1 MRRRTKIVATLG
13 PATDAPGRIEQ
24 LVLAGMNVARVN
36 FSHATHDEHRRR
48 IAAVRAVA
56 ESTGRE
62 VAIMVD
68 LQGPKIRIE
77 GFADGPVHLEDGA
90 EFTLDTALGAHEGT
104 AERVG
109 ISYPALTRDVGPG
122 DVLLLNDGVIRL
134 EVEAIGGTAVQ
145 CRVVSGGPLS
155 DRKGINRLGGGL
167 SAETLTDKDRED
179 VKLAAEIGADFV
191 AVSFPRSAQD
201 MDAARAL
208 CETHGLD
215 AHLIAKIERAE
226 ALDELEAITEASDGV
241 MVARGDL
248 GVEIGDAEL
257 PAVQKRLIALAR
269 DLNRVVITATQMME
283 SMITQPIPTRA
294 EVLDVANAVMDGTD
308 AVMLSAETAAGEW
321 PEETVAIMDRIVTK
335 VEQDEGYRARMK
347 FLETK
352 ADPTTADALSHACST
367 IAETVSVAAIT
378 VFTFSGSTA
387 RRVARERPSVPM
399 LVLTPQKRVARRV
412 ALLWGAHAVVTRDI
426 LSFEEMIGKGK
437 RMALRHG
444 FGQAG
449 SKLIALAGV
458 PFGTPGSTNL
468 LHVVPVSGD
477 ELEKHGG

>member
-134 EVEAIGGTAVQ
+134 EVETIGGTAVQ

-226 ALDELEAITEASDGV
+226 ALEELEAITEASDGV

-308 AVMLSAETAAGEW
+308 AVMLSAETAAGKY
-321 PEETVAIMDRIVTK
+321 PVKA
-335 VEQDEGYRARMK
+335 VEAMVRVCLG
-347 FLETK
+347 
-352 ADPTTADALSHACST
+352 
-367 IAETVSVAAIT
+367 AEKH
-378 VFTFSGSTA
+378 
-387 RRVARERPSVPM
+387 
-399 LVLTPQKRVARRV
+399 LVARRRKSKTKDHF
-412 ALLWGAHAVVTRDI
+412 ARTDEAIAMATMYTARHMHAQAIISLTESGATARMMSRQDIGIPIFAMTRFD
-426 LSFEEMIGKGK
+426 STRQ
-437 RMALRHG
+437 RMCLCRGVYPVQFDATNLDSSLKPIRE
-444 FGQAG
+444 AINCLVERE
-449 SKLIALAGV
+449 LIAKGDRVLITKGDFTG
-458 PFGTPGSTNL
+458 PGGTNALKIVTVG
-468 LHVVPVSGD
+468 
-477 ELEKHGG
+477 EY

>member
-90 EFTLDTALGAHEGT
+90 EFTLDTALGAHDGT

-134 EVEAIGGTAVQ
+134 EVETIGGTAVQ

-308 AVMLSAETAAGEW
+308 AVMLSAETAAGKY
-321 PEETVAIMDRIVTK
+321 PVKA
-335 VEQDEGYRARMK
+335 VEAMVRVCLG
-347 FLETK
+347 
-352 ADPTTADALSHACST
+352 
-367 IAETVSVAAIT
+367 AEKH
-378 VFTFSGSTA
+378 
-387 RRVARERPSVPM
+387 
-399 LVLTPQKRVARRV
+399 LVARRRKSK
-412 ALLWGAHAVVTRDI
+412 AKDHFARTDEAIAMATMYTARHMHAQAIISLTESGATARMMSRQDIGIPIFAMTRFD
-426 LSFEEMIGKGK
+426 STRQ
-437 RMALRHG
+437 RMCLCRGVYPVQFDATNLDSSLKPIRE
-444 FGQAG
+444 AINCLVERE
-449 SKLIALAGV
+449 LIAKGDRVLITKGDFTG
-458 PFGTPGSTNL
+458 PGGTNALKIVTVG
-468 LHVVPVSGD
+468 
-477 ELEKHGG
+477 EY